1 MVNDD
6 KDRDLI
12 CWSDAGDSFF
22 VLDHERFAREVLGH
36 WFKHQRF
43 SSFVRQLNMYGF
55 HKIPHLQQG
64 VLRSDSDT
72 EYWNFSHPNFRRD
85 QPDLLCLIQRKK
97 QSTAAPQDGVVNL
110 RDPNT
115 PTSNV
120 PDAPSSPSPTLSLT
134 QGQLLDMHSILQGIA
149 AIKRHQTTISSEL
162 TELKQ
167 NNQLLY
173 SESLVAR
180 NKLQKQQELIDRILK
195 FLAGVFGNS
204 AHAGSNSS
212 GNGHHSKRNA
222 SSDELDDLM
231 RGSDANR
238 AVIPRRRQSSTG
250 RLMIEGAKVSEGS
263 GKPGIVEVEDIREDD
278 DAYAVETPISIPS
291 PSPSES
297 AIRETKDRPDSTPT
311 APPPPVL
318 DRALTPTH
326 HHNNFEI
333 NQSWTN
339 ALGGRNGI
347 PNDQLTH
354 LLAVLA
360 QNNNNSTTTGIDEPL
375 VGFEHGE
382 DLGLGFEGGDFG
394 GQGVVQPGQIQAGQ
408 SSSSSTTGNQ
418 LTFPP
423 PPTPGGFD
431 FASFLQ
437 NLSPPP
443 SAGLPQQQQ
452 QQQSGL
458 SPFGLLQDSLHHSL
472 NDESGGGLVTL
483 DSPPPPHV
491 DDIHGSLIERQVR
504 STKEV
509 EKEVGEMDRQ
519 MKNWIE
525 QLGPILGSADA
536 GGGGGGSLDGV
547 GGGGGVPVNAT
558 TTTTTT
564 EGLDELDFDS
574 ILRDMN
580 ISTSQQGHGED
591 ESGFGE
597 EDEEEEESAATT
609 STSTTTNG
617 NGSRKRKSDVMNM
630 VMDEDEDEDGV
641 NTRGG
646 KTKRR
651 K

>member
-1 MVNDD
+1 
-6 KDRDLI
+6 
-12 CWSDAGDSFF
+12 
-22 VLDHERFAREVLGH
+22 
-36 WFKHQRF
+36 
-43 SSFVRQLNMYGF
+43 
-55 HKIPHLQQG
+55 
-64 VLRSDSDT
+64 
-72 EYWNFSHPNFRRD
+72 
-85 QPDLLCLIQRKK
+85 
-97 QSTAAPQDGVVNL
+97 
-110 RDPNT
+110 
-115 PTSNV
+115 
-120 PDAPSSPSPTLSLT
+120 
-134 QGQLLDMHSILQGIA
+134 MHSILQGIA

-212 GNGHHSKRNA
+212 GNGHHSKRNV

-278 DAYAVETPISIPS
+278 DAYAVETPILIPS

-360 QNNNNSTTTGIDEPL
+360 QNNNNNGPAGIDEPL

-408 SSSSSTTGNQ
+408 SSSSSTGNQ
-418 LTFPP
+418 LTFSP

-443 SAGLPQQQQ
+443 SAGLPQQQ

-483 DSPPPPHV
+483 DSPPPHV

-509 EKEVGEMDRQ
+509 EEEVGEMDRQ

-536 GGGGGGSLDGV
+536 GGGGGGGGASLDGV
-547 GGGGGVPVNAT
+547 GGSGGGVPVNAT

-580 ISTSQQGHGED
+580 ISTSQQGPGED

-609 STSTTTNG
+609 STSTMTNG

-630 VMDEDEDEDGV
+630 VMDDDENEDGV
-641 NTRGG
+641 NTRGI
-646 KTKRR
+646 KVKRR